1 VLYIEREFMEE
12 EKTKRRQ
19 LLDFLDSRV
28 FDPVLEAL
36 PEQYSSERDR
46 RRLFEVKR
54 IAEKKKER
62 FHRQELSAAQIR
74 EQYFREMFFETSGKI
89 GRELEDLE
97 LPRLLELKEQFL
109 KICQDLN
116 VN

>member
-1 VLYIEREFMEE
+1 MLMED
-12 EKTKRRQ
+12 EKDKRRQ
-19 LLDFLDSRV
+19 LLDFLDDRV

-46 RRLFEVKR
+46 RMLFEVKR

-62 FHRQELSAAQIR
+62 FHSQELSSGQIR

-109 KICQDLN
+109 KVCQELN
-116 VN
+116 VNE